1 MLSNHHL
8 SNTTCHQ
15 TVSSHSVRQDMN
27 SSEWPALPPNSSFSH
42 TNHSNE
48 SSRSKSSA
56 PAACEQ
62 VLIAPEVFLTLGLI
76 SLLENILVILAI
88 VKNKNLHSPM
98 YFFVCSL
105 AVADMLV
112 SVSNAWETIVIH
124 LLANRSLVIED
135 HFIRQMD
142 NVFDSLICIS
152 VVASMWS
159 LLAIAVDRYVTIFY
173 ALRYHN
179 IMTVWRAGILIGSIW
194 IFSTGCGIIFIIY
207 SDTKPVVV
215 CLVAMFFAMLLLMAS
230 LYSHMFLLARSH
242 VKRMASL
249 PGYNANIRQRASM
262 KGAVTLTILLG
273 IFIVCWAPFFLHL
286 ILMISCPRNIYCV
299 CFMSHFNMYLIL
311 IMCNSV
317 IDPLIYALRSQE
329 MRKTFKEIFC
339 CDGLRSLWNLVSKY

>member
-1 MLSNHHL
+1 MNA
-8 SNTTCHQ
+8 
-15 TVSSHSVRQDMN
+15 SVWTPSLIN
-27 SSEWPALPPNSSFSH
+27 SSLAFINLSE
-42 TNHSNE
+42 E
-48 SSRSKSSA
+48 SSKAKPNTSGT
-56 PAACEQ
+56 CEQ
-62 VLIAPEVFLTLGLI
+62 VHIAPEVFLTLGLV

-88 VKNKNLHSPM
+88 LKNKNLHSPM
-98 YFFVCSL
+98 YFFICSL

-124 LLANRSLVIED
+124 LLANRRLVVED

-142 NVFDSLICIS
+142 NVFDSMICIS
-152 VVASMWS
+152 VVASMCS

-179 IMTVWRAGILIGSIW
+179 IMTVRRAGLIIGSIW
-194 IFSTGCGIIFIIY
+194 SFCTGCGIIFIIY
-207 SDTKPVVV
+207 SDTTPVVV
-215 CLVAMFFAMLLLMAS
+215 CLVAMFFGLLLLMAS

-242 VKRMASL
+242 VRRMAAL
-249 PGYNANIRQRASM
+249 PGYNTSIQPWASM
-262 KGAVTLTILLG
+262 KGAITLTILLG

-286 ILMISCPRNIYCV
+286 ILMISCPRNLYCI

-329 MRKTFKEIFC
+329 MRKTFKEIIC
-339 CDGLRSLWNLVSKY
+339 CYNLRNFFVFSSKY